1 MQPYEQNQTAY
12 GTGFARTAAQVDQG
26 LRAFMLGVYN
36 NMVLGL
42 AISAL
47 VALGINMLATTSD
60 PSQAVARIGG
70 VNLTQFG
77 ATLYGSPL
85 MWVVALAPLAF
96 IFFFSFRMDRMS
108 AAAARG
114 TFFAF
119 AAVMGASLST
129 LLIRYTGASVVQ
141 VFFITAAAFGSLS
154 LWGYTTNRS
163 LSGMGSFLIMG
174 LVGLILA
181 SIVNIFVAS
190 SMLQFG
196 ISVIGVLIF
205 AGLTAYDT
213 QKLKEMYLYG
223 NFDSEAAAKAS
234 VFGALTLYLDFI
246 NMFQFL
252 LALVGNRKRKDKRT
266 ERSRSPGRKPGLF
279 FCPLPRDAFLPAT
292 HGRTEPAAPEH
303 PQVGGTVPTLT
314 ASLLSTSTS
323 WRQTQDLTTRL
334 IRQHVHRTVRTLP
347 HVPDSLA

>member
-1 MQPYEQNQTAY
+1 MQPYEQNQNAY

-47 VALGINMLATTSD
+47 VALGVNKLAVTTE
-60 PSQAVARIGG
+60 GG
-70 VNLTQFG
+70 RLALTEFG
-77 ATLYGSPL
+77 RVLYGTPL

-108 AAAARG
+108 AASARG

-141 VFFITAAAFGSLS
+141 VFFITAASFGALS
-154 LWGYTTNRS
+154 LWGYTTRRS

-223 NFDSEAAAKAS
+223 NLDSEAASKAS
-234 VFGALTLYLDFI
+234 VLGALTLYLDFI

-252 LALVGNRKRKDKRT
+252 LALVGNRN
-266 ERSRSPGRKPGLF
+266 
-279 FCPLPRDAFLPAT
+279 
-292 HGRTEPAAPEH
+292 
-303 PQVGGTVPTLT
+303 Q
-314 ASLLSTSTS
+314 
-323 WRQTQDLTTRL
+323 
-334 IRQHVHRTVRTLP
+334 
-347 HVPDSLA
+347 

>member
-36 NMVLGL
+36 NMILGL

-47 VALGINMLATTSD
+47 VALGVNMLAVTTD
-60 PSQAVARIGG
+60 GAGRIA
-70 VNLTQFG
+70 LTEFG
-77 ATLYGSPL
+77 RVLYGTPL

-129 LLIRYTGASVVQ
+129 LLLRYTGASVVQ
-141 VFFITAAAFGSLS
+141 VFFITAASFGALS
-154 LWGYTTNRS
+154 LWGYTTRRS

-174 LVGLILA
+174 LFGLIIA

-190 SMLQFG
+190 SALQFG

-223 NFDSEAAAKAS
+223 NYDTEAAAKVS
-234 VFGALTLYLDFI
+234 VYGALQLYLDFI

-252 LALVGNRKRKDKRT
+252 LSLLGNRN
-266 ERSRSPGRKPGLF
+266 E
-279 FCPLPRDAFLPAT
+279 
-292 HGRTEPAAPEH
+292 
-303 PQVGGTVPTLT
+303 
-314 ASLLSTSTS
+314 
-323 WRQTQDLTTRL
+323 
-334 IRQHVHRTVRTLP
+334 
-347 HVPDSLA
+347 

>member
-1 MQPYEQNQTAY
+1 MQPYEQNQYAA
-12 GTGFARTAAQVDQG
+12 GTGFARSAAQVDQG
-26 LRAFMLGVYN
+26 LRTFMLGVYN

-42 AISAL
+42 AISA
-47 VALGINMLATTSD
+47 VIALGVNMLAVTSD
-60 PSQAVARIGG
+60 PSLAVARIGSVG
-70 VNLTQFG
+70 LTEFG
-77 ATLYGSPL
+77 RVLYGTPL

-96 IFFFSFRMDRMS
+96 IFMFSFRMDKMS
-108 AAAARG
+108 AASARM

-141 VFFITAAAFGSLS
+141 VFFITAASFGALS
-154 LWGYTTNRS
+154 LWGYTTSRS

-174 LVGLILA
+174 VVGLIIA

-196 ISVIGVLIF
+196 ISVLGVLIF

-223 NFDSEAAAKAS
+223 NYDTEAAAKVS

-252 LALVGNRKRKDKRT
+252 LALFGNRN
-266 ERSRSPGRKPGLF
+266 
-279 FCPLPRDAFLPAT
+279 
-292 HGRTEPAAPEH
+292 
-303 PQVGGTVPTLT
+303 Q
-314 ASLLSTSTS
+314 
-323 WRQTQDLTTRL
+323 
-334 IRQHVHRTVRTLP
+334 
-347 HVPDSLA
+347 

>member
-1 MQPYEQNQTAY
+1 MSKTKTAY

-60 PSQAVARIGG
+60 PSQAVARMGG
-70 VNLTQFG
+70 VYLTEFG
-77 ATLYGSPL
+77 RLA
-85 MWVVALAPLAF
+85 VRLAPDVGRGAGASGLHLLLLVPHGPDVGGG
-96 IFFFSFRMDRMS
+96 S
-108 AAAARG
+108 ARG

-190 SMLQFG
+190 STLQFG

-223 NFDSEAAAKAS
+223 NFDSEAAAKVS
-234 VFGALTLYLDFI
+234 VFGALPLYLDFI

-252 LALVGNRKRKDKRT
+252 LALVGNRN
-266 ERSRSPGRKPGLF
+266 E
-279 FCPLPRDAFLPAT
+279 
-292 HGRTEPAAPEH
+292 
-303 PQVGGTVPTLT
+303 
-314 ASLLSTSTS
+314 
-323 WRQTQDLTTRL
+323 
-334 IRQHVHRTVRTLP
+334 
-347 HVPDSLA
+347 

>member
-1 MQPYEQNQTAY
+1 MQPYEQNQYAS
-12 GTGFARTAAQVDQG
+12 GTGFARSAAQVDQG

-42 AISAL
+42 AISAM
-47 VALGINMLATTSD
+47 VALGINMLAVTND

-70 VNLTQFG
+70 VGLTEFG
-77 ATLYGSPL
+77 RLLYGTPL

-96 IFFFSFRMDRMS
+96 IFMFSFRMDKMS
-108 AAAARG
+108 AATARM

-141 VFFITAAAFGSLS
+141 VFFITAASFGALS
-154 LWGYTTNRS
+154 LWGYTTSRS

-174 LVGLILA
+174 VVGLIIA

-196 ISVIGVLIF
+196 ISVLGVLIF

-213 QKLKEMYLYG
+213 QKLKEMYLSG
-223 NFDSEAAAKAS
+223 NYDTETAAKVS

-252 LALVGNRKRKDKRT
+252 LALFGNRN
-266 ERSRSPGRKPGLF
+266 
-279 FCPLPRDAFLPAT
+279 
-292 HGRTEPAAPEH
+292 
-303 PQVGGTVPTLT
+303 Q
-314 ASLLSTSTS
+314 
-323 WRQTQDLTTRL
+323 
-334 IRQHVHRTVRTLP
+334 
-347 HVPDSLA
+347 